1 MYGSKNLNSDTLVEP
16 TNVANPDES
25 ITNSPG
31 YRTSK
36 VRGYLTSQLEKQILK
51 IQNKPIE
58 GGPYHPSINTLAES
72 TNVTKSNGNE
82 KEMGRNINS
91 TNTDKKRGRKEC
103 KAIKKNPNNN
113 DDANSKKTK
122 S

>member
-36 VRGYLTSQLEKQILK
+36 VRGYLTDQLKKQILE
-51 IQNKPIE
+51 IQNEPIE
-58 GGPYHPSINTLAES
+58 CGPYHPSIDTLVES
-72 TNVTKSNGNE
+72 TNVTKNNGNE

-91 TNTDKKRGRKEC
+91 TKTDKKRGRKEC